1 MSTFGPGPFRPGN
14 AVAAEAGP
22 RLALRAFR
30 PPLPARVTLKDGA
43 PAVVSAAGLYGAVTQ
58 CAGPWRASGDWWD
71 TAWSREEWDVALSG
85 RGFFR
90 IYRDRLQ
97 GTWFVDAELD

>member
-1 MSTFGPGPFRPGN
+1 
-14 AVAAEAGP
+14 
-22 RLALRAFR
+22 
-30 PPLPARVTLKDGA
+30 
-43 PAVVSAAGLYGAVTQ
+43 VVSAAGLYGAVTQ